1 MGPCSSA
8 EKSEIIRTLPEIP
21 AIACLLTPLRSPISS
36 GNHESDFMNRPDSDR
51 PDHPT
56 PNVSGDQTIDL
67 GETRPLDSQGNPLPK
82 SAGSDP
88 RAWIGKRLGKY
99 EITALLGMGGMGVVL
114 RAHDASIERDV
125 AIKVLPPEISAD
137 SAALGRFLAEAKSA
151 GKLNHPHTV
160 TIHEIGQEGDTH
172 FLVMEIV
179 GGGSA
184 AERIENGKSLPVLEA
199 TRVIIQ
205 ASLGLSAAHAQGL
218 IHRDIKPANL
228 LLTSEGAVKIA
239 DFGLAKRANAS
250 TMQLTQ
256 TGQVLGT
263 PYFMSPEQCEGKPVD
278 HRSDVYSLGATY
290 YSLLTGKNPYEDSG
304 SVVQVM
310 YAHCHAERLDPREV
324 QSNVPSACAQ
334 IVQRAMAR
342 DPEDRYPSMDEMR
355 VDLEAVLAGLSGVNI
370 ALPSQSSGN
379 LPTLSSLPSPATSA
393 KTPTLAKRFAI
404 PVALVSLVLLAVGS
418 IFLSAL
424 SGNRLPGENDRAESL
439 GTGSPESGAASGI
452 LPPSGDPIRIGILHS
467 LSGTMANSESS
478 VADAALLAVDRINR
492 EGGVLGRPVEPVIA
506 DGRSRADVFA
516 REARRLIE
524 EEGVCTIFGCWTSE
538 SRKTVVPVVEE
549 LGHLLVYPV
558 QYEGIEESPN
568 VFYTGAAPNQQII
581 PAVRWAFDEL
591 EKRRFFLVGSDY
603 VFPRIAHEIIK
614 DQLNELG
621 AEMVGEQ
628 FLPLGSTDVQD
639 MIEAIQA
646 AGPDVLLNSING
658 DSNTAFF
665 SALRRAGITPDDI
678 PTISFSIGEEDIRHL
693 DLATMEHDYAAW
705 NYFQSIDSPENE
717 QFIATFRERFGP
729 QRVVTDPME
738 AAYFGVLLWAQAVE
752 DAESIEVP
760 AIRRSMRNQ
769 RLRAPGGEV
778 RIDATTQH
786 TFKTPRIGQIR
797 EDGQFDIVWTS
808 FETVEPQPYPPSRT
822 AEQWRALLHDLH
834 TGWGNRWSAPLP

>member
-1 MGPCSSA
+1 MAHSGFPP
-8 EKSEIIRTLPEIP
+8 RPTP
-21 AIACLLTPLRSPISS
+21 ASS
-36 GNHESDFMNRPDSDR
+36 GNHESDFMNRPDSNHHDQ
-51 PDHPT
+51 HAK
-56 PNVSGDQTIDL
+56 NVSGDQTIDL
-67 GETRPLDSQGNPLPK
+67 GETRPHDSRASASPQG
-82 SAGSDP
+82 AFSDS
-88 RAWIGKRLGKY
+88 RNWIGKRLGKY
-99 EITALLGMGGMGVVL
+99 EVTALLGMGGMGVVL
-114 RAHDASIERDV
+114 QAHDASIERDV
-125 AIKVLPPEISAD
+125 AIKVLPPELSAD

-151 GKLNHPHTV
+151 GRLNHPHTV
-160 TIHEIGQEGDTH
+160 TIHEIGQEGDIH

-184 AERIENGKSLPVLEA
+184 AERIASGKPLSVLDA
-199 TRVIIQ
+199 TRAIIQ
-205 ASLGLSAAHAQGL
+205 ASQGLAAAHAQGL

-228 LLTSEGAVKIA
+228 LFSSDGAVKIA
-239 DFGLAKRANAS
+239 DFGLAKRANA
-250 TMQLTQ
+250 TTLQLTQ

-278 HRSDVYSLGATY
+278 HRSDIYSLGATY

-324 QSNVPSACAQ
+324 QGSVPAACAQ

-342 DPEDRYPSMDEMR
+342 APEERYASMDEMR
-355 VDLEAVLAGLSGVNI
+355 VDLETVMAGLSGVNI
-370 ALPSQSSGN
+370 ALPSR
-379 LPTLSSLPSPATSA
+379 LSDSSPARSSPLLPADSA
-393 KTPTLAKRFAI
+393 NTPMLAKRLGI
-404 PVALVSLVLLAVGS
+404 PIALVSLVLLAVGWV
-418 IFLSAL
+418 IFAAL
-424 SGNRLPGENDRAESL
+424 SGDRHPGGNRRADSRDAGSTDD
-439 GTGSPESGAASGI
+439 GTAAGI
-452 LPPSGDPIRIGILHS
+452 VPPSGAPIRIGILHS

-492 EGGVLGRPVEPVIA
+492 EGGVMGRPVEPVIA

-524 EEGVCTIFGCWTSE
+524 EEEVCTIFGCWTSE

-581 PAVRWAFDEL
+581 PAVRWAFEVLD
-591 EKRRFFLVGSDY
+591 KRRFFLIGSDY

-614 DQLNELG
+614 DQLEELG
-621 AEMVGEQ
+621 AEWVGEQ
-628 FLPLGSTDVQD
+628 FLPLGSTDVRE
-639 MIEAIQA
+639 MVEAIQDA
-646 AGPDVLLNSING
+646 RPDVLLNTING

-665 SALRRAGITPDDI
+665 SALRRAGIAPDDI

-693 DLATMEHDYAAW
+693 DLAAMEHDYAAW
-705 NYFQSIDSPENE
+705 NYFQSIDSAENDE
-717 QFIATFRERFGP
+717 FVAAFRDRFGP

-738 AAYFGVLLWAQAVE
+738 AAYFGVLIWAQAVE

-769 RLRAPGGEV
+769 RLRAPGGEI

-797 EDGQFDIVWTS
+797 GDGQFDIVWAS
-808 FETVEPQPYPPSRT
+808 PEIVEPQPYPPSRT